1 MERCIMTLKNII
13 DEALNSQQLAMSVKE
28 LENVA
33 NNKMLG
39 QQLGLKLN
47 ADAAPQF
54 QQLAKQILDQKKKE
68 LMQATAAE
76 QAQKQAA
83 AKAQQQQRCM
93 TLWVTLGKKL
103 LIWHLILLTLT
114 KLLVYFKA

>member
-1 MERCIMTLKNII
+1 MTLKNII

-76 QAQKQAA
+76 QAQQQAA
-83 AKAQQQQRCM
+83 QANGVQTMAGQTANNSVSTAGQ
-93 TLWVTLGKKL
+93 T
-103 LIWHLILLTLT
+103 
-114 KLLVYFKA
+114 ANA

>member
-76 QAQKQAA
+76 QAQQQAA
-83 AKAQQQQRCM
+83 AKAQQQQAAQANGAQTM
-93 TLWVTLGKKL
+93 AGQTANNSVSTAGQ
-103 LIWHLILLTLT
+103 T
-114 KLLVYFKA
+114 ANA

>member
-39 QQLGLKLN
+39 QQLGLKIN

-54 QQLAKQILDQKKKE
+54 QQLAKQILEQKKKE

-76 QAQKQAA
+76 QAQQQAA
-83 AKAQQQQRCM
+83 AKAQQQQAAQAHGVQTM
-93 TLWVTLGKKL
+93 AGQTANNSVSIAGQT
-103 LIWHLILLTLT
+103 
-114 KLLVYFKA
+114 ANA

>member
-47 ADAAPQF
+47 ADAAPQL

-76 QAQKQAA
+76 QAQQQAA
-83 AKAQQQQRCM
+83 AKAQQQQAAQANG
-93 TLWVTLGKKL
+93 V
-103 LIWHLILLTLT
+103 
-114 KLLVYFKA
+114 

>member
-76 QAQKQAA
+76 TSATTSSRKSTANSKQH
-83 AKAQQQQRCM
+83 KQNGVQTMRDKPQTILYRQ
-93 TLWVTLGKKL
+93 LGKTAKS
-103 LIWHLILLTLT
+103 
-114 KLLVYFKA
+114 

>member
-1 MERCIMTLKNII
+1 MTLKGII

-54 QQLAKQILDQKKKE
+54 QQLAKQMLEKKKKE

-76 QAQKQAA
+76 QAA
-83 AKAQQQQRCM
+83 AKAQQQQAAQANGVQAM
-93 TLWVTLGKKL
+93 AGQTANNSTTMAGQTANNSTTTSGQTANV
-103 LIWHLILLTLT
+103 
-114 KLLVYFKA
+114 

>member
-76 QAQKQAA
+76 QAQQQAA
-83 AKAQQQQRCM
+83 AKAQQPQAAQANGAQTM
-93 TLWVTLGKKL
+93 AGQTANNSVSTAGQ
-103 LIWHLILLTLT
+103 T
-114 KLLVYFKA
+114 ANA